1 MNTWTTIL
9 TPTELE
15 KTFAQKKVDKPSNKP
30 RIIQIT
36 RPDGTT
42 QTFNSTMQAAR
53 SQGVT
58 HPTIKSRC
66 EKNFTDKHGNT
77 YRYI

>member
-1 MNTWTTIL
+1 MNTWTTLL

-15 KTFAQKKVDKPSNKP
+15 KIRTPNHAGRTKARTV
-30 RIIQIT
+30 QIT

-42 QTFNSTMQAAR
+42 QTFESTRQAALVLGMGQPTLANR
-53 SQGVT
+53 CRT
-58 HPTIKSRC
+58 HH
-66 EKNFTDKHGNT
+66 TDKQGNH

>member
-1 MNTWTTIL
+1 MNSWTQIL

-15 KTFAQKKVDKPSNKP
+15 KTFKLIGRTEARTV
-30 RIIQIT
+30 QIT

-42 QTFNSTMQAAR
+42 QTFKSAYQAAKNTGIKHTTIAKR
-53 SQGVT
+53 CRNRYTDEQGN
-58 HPTIKSRC
+58 R
-66 EKNFTDKHGNT
+66 

>member
-15 KTFAQKKVDKPSNKP
+15 KTFAQKKVDKP

-42 QTFNSTMQAAR
+42 QTFNGTMQAAR
-53 SQGVT
+53 SLGVT

-66 EKNFTDKHGNT
+66 EKNFTDRQGNQ

>member
-15 KTFAQKKVDKPSNKP
+15 KTFAKKNIGRTQP
-30 RIIQIT
+30 RTIQIT

-42 QTFNSTMQAAR
+42 QTFNGTMQAAR
-53 SQGVT
+53 SLGVT

-66 EKNFTDKHGNT
+66 EKNFTDEQGNH